1 MDGDSNASTMFSLI
15 GSPAITGA
23 RIAIA
28 NIRSMMRAPHRPQ
41 GFPHNEGAYALKQ
54 PGNQPRLTVGHYLF
68 SFLSC
73 CHSLAPLAGIILVV
87 PHPRVQHS
95 VCEIHQ

>member
-1 MDGDSNASTMFSLI
+1 MSQQGVFESKPRQDSHSKHEEYNES
-15 GSPAITGA
+15 
-23 RIAIA
+23 
-28 NIRSMMRAPHRPQ
+28 PHRPQ
-41 GFPHNEGAYALKQ
+41 WLPHNEGAYTLKQ
-54 PGNQPRLTVGHYLF
+54 PGSQPRLTVGYYLF

-95 VCEIHQ
+95 VCEIYQ